1 MSMRSTIGVKVGNEY
16 RTVYCHLDGYPSGV
30 GITLLNHY
38 NSQELAEEL
47 VKEGDIV
54 SLGKA
59 RSCQEEHSHKNE
71 IDGYTVYYGRD
82 LGEKGTKYITSEER
96 PKLEEDFLYIFENGK
111 WFVSSIYFEDQTQ
124 ELTQELIDSEE

>member
-30 GITLLNHY
+30 GVTLLNYY

-59 RSCQEEHSHKNE
+59 CSCQKEHSHKNE